1 MTSMTRHL
9 ALLLFAAP
17 SIGCFTD
24 DTVYLCDCVLT
35 ISDDAGVVDQS
46 TLDSSEFEGEEAFA
60 LYIEETCP
68 DLCAAV
74 ELQGGQ
80 SSDCET
86 TCWGE

>member
-1 MTSMTRHL
+1 MTPKAWHL
-9 ALLLFAAP
+9 ALFLFATP
-17 SIGCFTD
+17 GVGCFSD

-46 TLDSSEFEGEEAFA
+46 TLDSSEFESEDAFDT
-60 LYIEETCP
+60 YIEETCP

-74 ELQGGQ
+74 ELEGGQ